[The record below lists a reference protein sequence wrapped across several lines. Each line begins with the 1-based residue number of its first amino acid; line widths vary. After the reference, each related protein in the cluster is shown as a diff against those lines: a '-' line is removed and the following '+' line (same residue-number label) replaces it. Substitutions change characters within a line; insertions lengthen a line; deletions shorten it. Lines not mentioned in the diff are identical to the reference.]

1 MNKDELKGKAEI
13 LMGRAKGA
21 IGALTGDK
29 RKEGEGLL
37 DRLRGAI
44 TAKAGALGEKAGK
57 AADGADEKTDEIKDQ
72 VSRDVSRE
80 EDEDE

>member
-1 MNKDELKGKAEI
+1 MNKDELRGKAEN

-37 DRLRGAI
+37 DRLRGAVRQ
-44 TAKAGALGEKAGK
+44 KAGAAGEKAGE
-57 AADGADEKTDEIKDQ
+57 AADTAGEKVDEAKER